1 MINGRA
7 QHHLAIT
14 QCAIRCVLPRAKI
27 MLKNLPLTL
36 KLSLAPAVAIL
47 GLVLYVGY
55 TSFQLSATDSRLQ
68 ALETRRYP
76 VLERADAAIFQ
87 FSRIPGLLNSAV
99 AAGEQ

>member
-1 MINGRA
+1 
-7 QHHLAIT
+7 
-14 QCAIRCVLPRAKI
+14 

-87 FSRIPGLLNSAV
+87 FSRVLPH
-99 AAGEQ
+99 